1 MTKLYYKTTEEVA
14 QPLSLSYALQI
25 LPRLEY
31 RLDQGFSNMKV
42 NLLQILLKYRL

>member
-14 QPLSLSYALQI
+14 QLLSLSYAPKF

-31 RLDQGFSNMKV
+31 RLGQGFSSMQV
-42 NLLQILLKYRL
+42 NPLQILLKHRL